1 MAKYKDERDELDEE
15 DDSYSIK
22 EAINDILRRM
32 KKCDETSEEYE
43 KLTKRLV
50 ELEDARKNKN
60 SWMGQALIQGGLGL
74 INTGLSY
81 FMNRRTVKDVLV
93 HEDRGNILTPKSTSF
108 IKKPNDDRLEFRNLS
123 NNSMTNRKKND
134 K

>member
-1 MAKYKDERDELDEE
+1 MAKYKDERDELEEE

-43 KLTKRLV
+43 KLTNRLV

-93 HEDRGNILTPKSTSF
+93 HEDRGNILTTKSTSF

-134 K
+134 I

>member
-1 MAKYKDERDELDEE
+1 MAKYKDERDELEEE

-43 KLTKRLV
+43 KLTNRLV

-93 HEDRGNILTPKSTSF
+93 HEDRGNILTTKSTSF

>member
-43 KLTKRLV
+43 KLTNRLV
-50 ELEDARKNKN
+50 ELEDARKNRN

-93 HEDRGNILTPKSTSF
+93 HEDRGNILTTKSTSF

-123 NNSMTNRKKND
+123 NNSMANRKKND

>member
-1 MAKYKDERDELDEE
+1 MAKYKDERDELEEE

-43 KLTKRLV
+43 KLTNRLV

-93 HEDRGNILTPKSTSF
+93 HEDRGNILTTKSTSF

-123 NNSMTNRKKND
+123 NNSMANRKKND

>member
-1 MAKYKDERDELDEE
+1 MAKYKDERDELEEE

-32 KKCDETSEEYE
+32 KKCDETSDEYE
-43 KLTKRLV
+43 KLTNRLV

-93 HEDRGNILTPKSTSF
+93 HEDRGNILTTKSTSF

>member
-43 KLTKRLV
+43 KLTNRLV

-93 HEDRGNILTPKSTSF
+93 HEDRGNILTTKSTSF